1 MFKKAYE
8 QRNFLLCFPLTW
20 TLMLINTTCVQE
32 LHIYRSVESSHNII
46 SISCLLVLNEDNV
59 TLQTITPL
67 FEKRHLQYHVTYST
81 SCNMDISGDHMCT
94 RLHSSKTLLMG
105 WFLIVPLVLYPRP
118 FIRLLG
124 QGKFSWPVYGLYFST
139 PVQIFCCFLFTA
151 VIIDN
156 DPMTIMLTGRFN
168 DVMGYCHF
176 CRLWGQSMNVLITG
190 TCIQVRC

>member
-1 MFKKAYE
+1 MCTGTAYL
-8 QRNFLLCFPLTW
+8 QVSWKFTQYNIHFLPVGVEWGQCNITNNHTPGW
-20 TLMLINTTCVQE
+20 NTTPAMTC
-32 LHIYRSVESSHNII
+32 
-46 SISCLLVLNEDNV
+46 
-59 TLQTITPL
+59 
-67 FEKRHLQYHVTYST
+67 ST
-81 SCNMDISGDHMCT
+81 SCNMDISGDHLCT

-156 DPMTIMLTGRFN
+156 DPMTLMLTGRFN